1 MISQVKFCTIAVTDQ
16 QRSLEF
22 YTQKLGFTVKRDES
36 FDMGP
41 RKMRWLELW
50 VTPDNPAQTYVVLF
64 TAHGHESLIGQF
76 QPLVFSTDDVQKTY
90 EELQARGVEF
100 TQPPKQESWGWSS
113 MFKDL
118 DGNIFH
124 LGSNS

>member
-1 MISQVKFCTIAVTDQ
+1 MISQIKFCTIAVTDQ

-22 YTQKLGFTVKRDES
+22 YTQKLGFIVKRDES
-36 FDMGP
+36 FDMGGQ
-41 RKMRWLELW
+41 KMRWLELW
-50 VTPDNPAQTYVVLF
+50 VTPGNAAQTYIVLF

-76 QPLVFSTDDVQKTY
+76 QPLVFATDDVQKTY
-90 EELQARGVEF
+90 EELKARGVEF

-113 MFKDL
+113 MFKDI

-124 LGSNS
+124 LGSNT